1 MPKTGNQLLP
11 QSHLRDPGTLV
22 TGKTVFYVGLAIAI
36 AGISLATLKVDPVFL
51 IGGIIG
57 LLGLLLVF
65 KYPFFG
71 FFLYAVLY
79 FLRPGERYVAL
90 APLRLELVFG
100 LMLLAAIA
108 ISDALRG
115 SRLRFPTD
123 RISVSFFVFIGALGL
138 CTVFSE
144 WKSESANVVF
154 AFVKLFI
161 FYYYLSV
168 LVNTEKRFLYAYWLI
183 VALTTI
189 IGIEAAYNYFTGHFR
204 FNQGV
209 MRTGGATS
217 YGEHANSLAMY
228 MATTIPM
235 LVYLITRYRSML
247 VRAIGFSM
255 IGICFLTLL
264 ITASRSGVLCILAI
278 AFCYAWFSRHRVAYI
293 AGLVLLSV
301 VTWVALPE
309 QYKARYGSIASSQI
323 DESSQGR
330 IDAWKAGLEMFAEKP
345 FVGVGP
351 GVFAAAYL
359 DRHGVWLYS
368 HSLYIEAL
376 AETGVVGTGSFVAL
390 LVLMILQLRRMSR
403 FRSVPDDRHEELQVF
418 ARAGYAIIA
427 GLLVAGVFGHILQRD
442 TWYLL
447 AGLIVARFNLAAA
460 ETSGA

>member
-1 MPKTGNQLLP
+1 MFKFVNQYQSPP
-11 QSHLRDPGTLV
+11 QLREPATLV
-22 TGKTVFYVGLAIAI
+22 SGKMIFYIGLAAAIVGL
-36 AGISLATLKVDPVFL
+36 SLATLRVDPVLL
-51 IGGIIG
+51 IGGILGI
-57 LLGLLLVF
+57 LGLLLVF

-71 FFLYAVLY
+71 FFIYAMLY
-79 FLRPGERYVAL
+79 FLRPGERFESL

-115 SRLRFPTD
+115 ARLRFPTD
-123 RISVSFFVFIGALGL
+123 RVSLAFFAFIGALTF

-154 AFVKLFI
+154 TFVKLFI
-161 FYYYLSV
+161 FYYYLAV
-168 LVNTEKRFLYAYWLI
+168 LVNTEKRFLYAYWFI

-189 IGIEAAYNYFTGHFR
+189 IGIEAAVNYFTGHFR

-235 LVYLITRYRSML
+235 LVYLMARHRRALTRM
-247 VRAIGFSM
+247 IIFSM

-278 AFCYAWFSRHRVAYI
+278 AFCYAWFSPHRIAYI
-293 AGLVLLSV
+293 AALVVFSV
-301 VTWVALPE
+301 ATWVALPQ
-309 QYKARYGSIASSQI
+309 QYKERYGSIASSQI

-330 IDAWKAGLEMFAEKP
+330 LDAWKAGLEMFEQKP
-345 FVGVGP
+345 IVGVGP
-351 GVFAAAYL
+351 GAFAAAYL
-359 DRHGVWLYS
+359 DRHGTWLYS

-376 AETGVVGTGSFVAL
+376 AETGVVGTTSFATL
-390 LVLMILQLRRMSR
+390 LVLMMLQLRRLGKKEKLPEER
-403 FRSVPDDRHEELQVF
+403 REELQVF
-418 ARAGYAIIA
+418 ARAGYAIVA

-442 TWYLL
+442 TWFLL
-447 AGLIVARFNLAAA
+447 AGLIVARYNLLEA
-460 ETSGA
+460 ETAEA